1 MPDQLEFFLTKY
13 AVQEL
18 DEFIITLSRMRQL
31 LCGPADEHPKSP
43 WSDVMGVLDY
53 NYPLAVLE
61 LIRKATYDDVF
72 PHILLQIR
80 DAERKVGLQLPDGP
94 MDEEDAAPIPSDLK
108 PTGHRASHKYK

>member
-94 MDEEDAAPIPSDLK
+94 IDEEVAAPIPSDLK
-108 PTGHRASHKYK
+108 PTGHRAGYECK

>member
-1 MPDQLEFFLTKY
+1 MSDQLKFFLTKY

-31 LCGPADEHPKSP
+31 LHGPADEHPNSP
-43 WSDVMGVLDY
+43 WSDVMGMLDY

-61 LIRKATYDDVF
+61 LIGKATYDDVF

-94 MDEEDAAPIPSDLK
+94 MDEEVAAPIPSDLK
-108 PTGHRASHKYK
+108 PTGHRVGYECK